1 MTLSFNHTEKSL
13 LHLYFDARKNH
24 GCFSDLLTNLRKPRK
39 MNYMMAEVDKSN
51 FKSPRGK
58 MPSGT

>member
-24 GCFSDLLTNLRKPRK
+24 GKDHWIIEPHSQKSVFVFRQFLK
-39 MNYMMAEVDKSN
+39 EVQTHTKKLA
-51 FKSPRGK
+51 FLFL
-58 MPSGT
+58 